1 MTAKLFL
8 TTLILF
14 LIFAPS
20 TVALAEVYKKATDL
34 EEIVLEKL
42 YPKSGRLEVNADLG
56 IVLNQAF
63 VDTTLIRVS
72 ASYYLTESWGLAF
85 SAIKAQNKDKEER
98 LCIESFYNDPDKEL
112 SNVCASQD
120 NTSDIESAKK
130 ANMGPAYMPI
140 REIEDIFLL
149 ESVFSPN
156 YGKQIF
162 FLGVVSHFDFQI
174 KLGAGLARST
184 YYEQRNTI
192 KGDPSKPARGAF
204 SDEKPDTNPG
214 VSHEETYKY
223 GTAGRPDPIY
233 QTNAVL
239 APALVQK
246 FYVADRFSWNA
257 ELGSLFILGTPGG
270 FEYLLT
276 ISTGVSVRF

>member
-1 MTAKLFL
+1 MTANLFL
-8 TTLILF
+8 VHATFVAILA
-14 LIFAPS
+14 LCPVAFA
-20 TVALAEVYKKATDL
+20 EGYQKATDL
-34 EEIVLEKL
+34 EDIVLEKL
-42 YPKSGRLEVNADLG
+42 YPKSGRLEVNADIG

-63 VDTTLIRVS
+63 VDTTLFRAS
-72 ASYYLTESWGLAF
+72 ASYYLSESWGLAF
-85 SAIKAQNKDKEER
+85 SAIKAQNKDTEER

-120 NTSDIESAKK
+120 STNDITTAEK

-140 REIEDIFLL
+140 REIEDIFLV

-174 KLGAGLARST
+174 KIGAGLARST
-184 YYEQRNTI
+184 YYEQRNTV
-192 KGDPSKPARGAF
+192 KGELSRPARGAF
-204 SDEKPDTNPG
+204 SDEEPATNPG
-214 VSHEETYKY
+214 ISHKETDKY
-223 GTAGRPDPIY
+223 GTPGRPDPIQ

-246 FYVADRFSWNA
+246 FYIADRFSWNA

-276 ISTGVSVRF
+276 ISTGVGVRF